1 MRDCFA
7 VTCTDSF
14 LLSVFAFLCV
24 CPLVCVCGCVCL
36 NLHKEARGYPQVLSF
51 RCPAWNSLCGLGSL
65 STEPLVSTCLCVPS
79 TGLEAWGLPA
89 LFILHG
95 FWEWTQCTEL
105 LLQHPA
111 RAGSLALLPPSPLS
125 QQRSVSEA
133 SACWSAGRRRA
144 SSFLR
149 S

>member
-65 STEPLVSTCLCVPS
+65 STEPLVSTRLCVPS
-79 TGLEAWGLPA
+79 TGLGAWGLPA
-89 LFILHG
+89 LSCCMGSGNELSAPSCFSSAQLEPGLLH
-95 FWEWTQCTEL
+95 FL
-105 LLQHPA
+105 LRLLSHSSDLCP
-111 RAGSLALLPPSPLS
+111 RLLP
-125 QQRSVSEA
+125 
-133 SACWSAGRRRA
+133 AGVPA
-144 SSFLR
+144 VEELHLF
-149 S
+149 

>member
-1 MRDCFA
+1 MVQQGPVSPGFPPHRELLLALSSSSLLQNVQAA
-7 VTCTDSF
+7 VVEASGVEVHPMCSEGLMGTKYISL
-14 LLSVFAFLCV
+14 LLSC
-24 CPLVCVCGCVCL
+24 VCVCVCVCL

-95 FWEWTQCTEL
+95 FWE
-105 LLQHPA
+105 
-111 RAGSLALLPPSPLS
+111 
-125 QQRSVSEA
+125 
-133 SACWSAGRRRA
+133 
-144 SSFLR
+144 
-149 S
+149 